1 MLEAGF
7 TISDRPGH
15 RDNPGDHLRHPEWF
29 DRRALEHVLAIERF
43 IDPTLN
49 NRVVVAFSEHLFPL
63 TA

>member
-7 TISDRPGH
+7 TISDRPGY
-15 RDNPGDHLRHPEWF
+15 RDNPGDHLRRPGRF
-29 DRRALEHVLAIERF
+29 GRRALEHVPAVDRF

-49 NRVVVAFSEHLFPL
+49 NRVVVAFSEHLFLL